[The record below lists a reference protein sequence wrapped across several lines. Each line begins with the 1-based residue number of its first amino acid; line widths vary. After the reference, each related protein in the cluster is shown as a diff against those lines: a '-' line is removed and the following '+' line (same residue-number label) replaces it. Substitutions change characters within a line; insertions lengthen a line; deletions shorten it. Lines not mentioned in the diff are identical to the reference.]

1 MAITKTNVAIALLVV
16 SLVLLILYAI
26 DVIIIFSS
34 SSIQTFQDSRGFLPL
49 DETIRG
55 TALGGG
61 AVIMSV
67 AAFVIARKEQS
78 KIVSTLLLING
89 GVIIAGILAV
99 SSDLGTTS
107 FVLTIVLG
115 IILAGLGIWKV
126 VRDRKA
132 STTRR
137 YASRVS

>member
-67 AAFVIARKEQS
+67 AAFAIARKEQS

-132 STTRR
+132 STARG